1 MCVCV
6 SVCKKIVLKSKI
18 NFYWSI
24 FFKSQKRQS
33 LSPVSLESKKSLVQC
48 SQDFWWRKSENW
60 KDKHEFIQEKRRIR
74 DLEISLFL
82 HWPCDIRAPF
92 VFCYCCLFSL
102 EIKHTNCPGYRNRAV
117 ANVPSDLT
125 LFYWFPPTLAL
136 EGDSLNVSSG
146 NKPSR
151 EAVSGYFNCPGDS
164 RFYAAFIIQVTHS
177 ICHTNK
183 IISNISKSFTEYQ
196 IANCAVERPWGKSL
210 YSDSAALF
218 PHPRRTGFLFVCAH
232 TCVCAFASWVQVH
245 EVARRGRQIPW
256 SCSCRH
262 LAASQN
268 ECWEPNSG
276 PLE

>member
-48 SQDFWWRKSENW
+48 SQDFRWRKSENW

-125 LFYWFPPTLAL
+125 LFYWFPPNTCFRGWQSKCVFKKQTITGSCFWLL
-136 EGDSLNVSSG
+136 QLSWWFQILCSLHH
-146 NKPSR
+146 P
-151 EAVSGYFNCPGDS
+151 GYS
-164 RFYAAFIIQVTHS
+164 
-177 ICHTNK
+177 
-183 IISNISKSFTEYQ
+183 
-196 IANCAVERPWGKSL
+196 
-210 YSDSAALF
+210 
-218 PHPRRTGFLFVCAH
+218 
-232 TCVCAFASWVQVH
+232 
-245 EVARRGRQIPW
+245 
-256 SCSCRH
+256 
-262 LAASQN
+262 
-268 ECWEPNSG
+268 
-276 PLE
+276 